1 MSGHECQRRLLA
13 WEDAGSHIADG
24 HIAIEGAP
32 LVGEQ
37 VALMV
42 RSALKVV

>member
-24 HIAIEGAP
+24 HLAIEEHRSLANKLFSWYAP
-32 LVGEQ
+32 
-37 VALMV
+37 
-42 RSALKVV
+42 R